1 MGMRTDNKQINQ
13 DMTLDTQYIRQHIL
27 TALSEDVG
35 SGDYSSL
42 ACIDCKDR
50 NKAKL
55 IAKQDCIICGMQIA
69 EMVFE
74 LVDKSLQ
81 FEPLA
86 KDGQAVKK
94 GDVLFV
100 VSGSAISILTAE
112 RTVLNYMQRLSGIAT
127 TTAEYVKALEG
138 YQNNSHT
145 QSIGEICRQN
155 RRRNQPPNGIVRH
168 DNAQRQP
175 Y

>member
-1 MGMRTDNKQINQ
+1 MRTDNKQINQ

-69 EMVFE
+69 EMVF
-74 LVDKSLQ
+74 VQTS
-81 FEPLA
+81 PL
-86 KDGQAVKK
+86 KK
-94 GDVLFV
+94 L
-100 VSGSAISILTAE
+100 
-112 RTVLNYMQRLSGIAT
+112 
-127 TTAEYVKALEG
+127 
-138 YQNNSHT
+138 H
-145 QSIGEICRQN
+145 
-155 RRRNQPPNGIVRH
+155 
-168 DNAQRQP
+168 
-175 Y
+175 